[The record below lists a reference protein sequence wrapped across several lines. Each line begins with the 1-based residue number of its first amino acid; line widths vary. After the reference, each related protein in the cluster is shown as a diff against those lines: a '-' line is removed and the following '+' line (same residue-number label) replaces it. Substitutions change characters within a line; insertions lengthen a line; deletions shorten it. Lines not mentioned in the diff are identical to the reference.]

1 MLLVSKGD
9 LTAAYPLLTEAH
21 DGKLET
27 LGNRHPDTIIANSRL
42 VAVLDRLIDAP
53 PERHL

>member
-53 PERHL
+53 PEQHL